1 MKIESVWRRLLWV
14 LAVSALLS
22 WPILTSSL
30 LWCPFILRVINV
42 TVVRERE
49 REIDLLATQRRTV
62 LFAELTVTSHP
73 LLYLCTFHLTWS
85 ADLLRSLIRVN
96 IILAEIFRASS
107 PRKLETFNRTSGLQI
122 SLALG
127 LQKLQVLNVGDV
139 HQNFCLQNLQ
149 VLDQKHNLQRLGL
162 VHQNFL
168 SRVFRSF
175 LANLQNMLTLM
186 IF

>member
-1 MKIESVWRRLLWV
+1 MWPLW
-14 LAVSALLS
+14 
-22 WPILTSSL
+22 
-30 LWCPFILRVINV
+30 
-42 TVVRERE
+42 E

-96 IILAEIFRASS
+96 ILLAEIFRASS

-186 IF
+186 IFWSEPRLQKRFEYSFACACNFWLGDFCFRVRICLSTQHKR